1 MPVVGSNSI
10 DSDGVLLS
18 MSDLNTLQL
27 SEDASIVS
35 VGPGNRWR
43 DVYDFLEPHSLT
55 AVGGRVGGVGVPGLL
70 LGGGISF
77 HSNQYGF
84 ASDNV
89 ALYEAVLASGEIVEA
104 TADNKHSDLYW
115 ALRGGGNSFAVVTRF
130 DLRTIPSPGV
140 WVGISQYSSA
150 DSESY
155 LDAVYNF
162 GRYGSSDEKAA
173 IIPTI
178 VTFPS
183 VGFTAYAASRFYDST
198 TEPTTVFENFTAPVM
213 TPIEDSYAPQ
223 SLAAYVRDVDALQPT
238 GLRQE

>member
-10 DSDGVLLS
+10 DSEGILLS
-18 MSDLNTLQL
+18 LSGLDMLKL
-27 SEDASIVS
+27 SEDTTIVS

-77 HSNQYGF
+77 HSSQYGF

-89 ALYEAVLASGEIVEA
+89 ALYEAVLASGKVVEA

-115 ALRGGGNSFAVVTRF
+115 ALRGGGNSFAIVARF
-130 DLRTIPSPGV
+130 DLRTVPSPGV
-140 WVGISQYSSA
+140 WVGISQYSGA

-162 GRYGSSDEKAA
+162 GRYGSADEKAA
-173 IIPTI
+173 IIPTV

-183 VGFTAYAASRFYDST
+183 MGFTAYAASRFYDST
-198 TEPTTVFENFTAPVM
+198 KKPTAVFENFTAPVM
-213 TPIEDSYAPQ
+213 APVEDSYAPQ